1 MAAMQYFDYNSSV
14 GNNVIF
20 RLSFPEP
27 ADGALKEIE
36 ENVLKKRETKDE
48 MIMEYIYFYL
58 KITVVSVR

>member
-36 ENVLKKRETKDE
+36 ENVLKKGKQRK
-48 MIMEYIYFYL
+48 
-58 KITVVSVR
+58 K